1 MQCDLE
7 VFNLFAGRIRQE
19 GLSRLERY
27 QQRQGL
33 VPDMRVSVP
42 AGREEG
48 GRPRAGTGNREEG
61 VESRVLHELKVI
73 SCSTTRYKPTWE
85 ERGVDRRA
93 SQLQQ
98 EYLQKAR
105 NADRRYNGV
114 PEGEVEPV
122 EQKLLQLGE
131 VRGVVTGNWGE
142 VSEPCHALL
151 AHLATSRVRVAGP
164 TRGRRGILRSEE
176 ADRAIAI
183 SALRRRLGV
192 ATVRAQ
198 SLSLLGRLEGLGPG
212 TAAAAGRRLQA
223 AERERRWRR
232 EDAAF
237 SLARRQGW
245 SSYRTGFA
253 MMD

>member
-1 MQCDLE
+1 M
-7 VFNLFAGRIRQE
+7 
-19 GLSRLERY
+19 
-27 QQRQGL
+27 
-33 VPDMRVSVP
+33 
-42 AGREEG
+42 
-48 GRPRAGTGNREEG
+48 
-61 VESRVLHELKVI
+61 
-73 SCSTTRYKPTWE
+73 
-85 ERGVDRRA
+85 
-93 SQLQQ
+93 
-98 EYLQKAR
+98 
-105 NADRRYNGV
+105 
-114 PEGEVEPV
+114 
-122 EQKLLQLGE
+122 
-131 VRGVVTGNWGE
+131 
-142 VSEPCHALL
+142 EPCYALL
-151 AHLATSRVRVAGP
+151 AYLATSRVRVAGP

-245 SSYRTGFA
+245 SSYCT
-253 MMD
+253 

>member
-1 MQCDLE
+1 MHLKCWACLPVD
-7 VFNLFAGRIRQE
+7 LFAGHIRQE
-19 GLSRLERY
+19 GLSRLERH

-33 VPDMRVSVP
+33 VPDMRISVP

-48 GRPRAGTGNREEG
+48 GGPRNGA

-105 NADRRYNGV
+105 NADRRYTRV
-114 PEGEVEPV
+114 PEGEVGPV

-131 VRGVVTGNWGE
+131 VHGVVTGNWGE

-164 TRGRRGILRSEE
+164 TKGRRGILRSEE

-198 SLSLLGRLEGLGPG
+198 SLSLLAREARGLRPWYGCCSG
-212 TAAAAGRRLQA
+212 AAPAGCG
-223 AERERRWRR
+223 EEV

-253 MMD
+253 MVD

>member
-1 MQCDLE
+1 M
-7 VFNLFAGRIRQE
+7 RIA
-19 GLSRLERY
+19 
-27 QQRQGL
+27 
-33 VPDMRVSVP
+33 VP

-48 GRPRAGTGNREEG
+48 GGPGAGAAGG
-61 VESRVLHELKVI
+61 GQSSRVLHELKVI
-73 SCSTTRYKPTWE
+73 SCSTTRYKPTCE
-85 ERGVDRRA
+85 ARAVDRRA
-93 SQLQQ
+93 SQLQK
-98 EYLQKAR
+98 EYIQKAR
-105 NADRRYNGV
+105 AADRRYNEV
-114 PEGEVEPV
+114 PEGEVGPV

-131 VRGVVTGNWGE
+131 IRGVVAGNWGE

-176 ADRAIAI
+176 AERAMAM
-183 SALRRRLGV
+183 STLRRRLGV

-212 TAAAAGRRLQA
+212 TAAAAGRRQHA
-223 AERERRWRR
+223 AEQERRWRR

-253 MMD
+253 KMD